1 MKDLFERYA
10 SQIPEVSPQEQSAY
24 EKYFEVLENW
34 NQKMA
39 LVSKKTIG
47 LSFAN
52 HFVDS
57 LFISDFAKQF
67 YREGEVYDLGSGAG
81 FPGLVFAI
89 RNPDLPIRLYEKL
102 LKKQTFLTAVIEGL
116 SLNHVKLEGA
126 MPEKPHNGVVL
137 ARAVMPP
144 AELFIFLKKRMARGS
159 FLIVNIGSQTPEPEA
174 PLEFL
179 KAGEIV
185 YELPLECGKRRAI
198 SYQFVPR
205 ETKNR

>member
-1 MKDLFERYA
+1 MKELFERYA
-10 SQIPEVSPQEQSAY
+10 TQIPEVSPQEQSAY
-24 EKYFEVLENW
+24 EKYFEILENW
-34 NQKMA
+34 NQRMA

-67 YREGEVYDLGSGAG
+67 YQSGEIYDLGSGAG

-89 RNPDLPIRLYEKL
+89 RNPDLRITLYEKL
-102 LKKQTFLTAVIEGL
+102 LKKQTFLTAVIQGL
-116 SLNHVKLEGA
+116 SSENVKVEGA
-126 MPEKPHNGVVL
+126 MPEKLHRGVVL

-144 AELFIFLKKRMARGS
+144 PELFTYLKKRMARDS

-174 PLEFL
+174 PPEFL

-205 ETKNR
+205 ETKTK